1 MKKYNYS
8 IIIPHYNSPELLGR
22 MLNSIPERDDVEI
35 IVIDDCSCSE
45 NVEKLRLLQHKNLQI
60 IFLSTNC
67 GAGYARNVG
76 LEKFQGKWV
85 NVVDA
90 DDMYTP
96 DAFDVFDKYK
106 DSDYDYI
113 CFRIEERDPDLK
125 PLPTNVVSENSV
137 RKYLN
142 NPNNY
147 NTKLLRYKNQVCR
160 NKLVSGEFIRKYN
173 IRCECSQVNN
183 DVIFAL
189 GVGLHGEK
197 VKVIPNIL
205 YYLVSSENSIT
216 RQART
221 MEKEFQF
228 YLQAQKRNGLFKAIG
243 LKKYPF
249 YRYDFLYALHFLKK
263 YGLIWTVIFFKYR
276 KEHMAELDEAK
287 VAYLPWLAEQIDI
300 DKKLKF

>member
-1 MKKYNYS
+1 MYNYS
-8 IIIPHYNSPELLGR
+8 IIIPHYNSPNLLKR
-22 MLNSIPERDDVEI
+22 MLNSIPEREDIEI
-35 IVIDDCSCSE
+35 IVVDDCSKSE
-45 NVEKLRLLQHKNLQI
+45 NVKQLKNLQHKNLQI
-60 IFLSTNC
+60 YYLQENH

-76 LEKFQGKWV
+76 LDKFKGKWV

-90 DDMYTP
+90 DDMYSP
-96 DAFDVFDKYK
+96 DAFEVFDKYK

-113 CFRIEERDPDLK
+113 CFRIEERDADLK

-137 RKYLN
+137 RTYLK
-142 NPNNY
+142 NPNIY

-160 NKLVSGEFIRKYN
+160 NKLVLGEFIRKYN
-173 IRCECSQVNN
+173 IRCECSKVNN

-189 GVGLHGEK
+189 AVGLHGEK

-205 YYLVSSENSIT
+205 YYLVSTENSIT

-221 MEKEFQF
+221 MEKEFLF

-263 YGLIWTVIFFKYR
+263 YGLIWTVNFLKYR

-287 VAYLPWLAEQIDI
+287 VAYLPWLAEQIDL
-300 DKKLKF
+300 DKKLNFN